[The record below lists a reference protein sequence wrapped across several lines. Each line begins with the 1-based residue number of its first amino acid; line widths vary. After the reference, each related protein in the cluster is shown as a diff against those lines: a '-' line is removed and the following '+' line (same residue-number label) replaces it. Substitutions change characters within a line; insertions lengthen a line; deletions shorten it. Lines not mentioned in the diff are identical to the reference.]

1 MNERLTIQDLIDL
14 LAAKQ
19 GISKKDAEVFVKEF
33 FLLIEQA
40 LEKDKNVKIKGLGTF
55 KLIDVDSRESV
66 NINTGE
72 RFQIKGHTK
81 VSFSPDTSLRD
92 TINKPFAHFETVVL
106 NAGTVLEDT
115 PVEMEGEEED
125 AVLDDVAA
133 EDMATEEVA
142 TEDVA
147 ADNPAVDIAVAEH
160 IASAD
165 ITTADVTTETVAT
178 ETVSTED
185 ITTECSVNENVIS
198 QDATVETAVSI
209 ADSPEEDTAKQ
220 EGPVEPEVSA
230 ESEGGAESDAPAAA
244 VSIESVTPVESEG
257 GAESDA
263 PAQREH
269 AARMEEAHVTDSQDV
284 VLNAVEEEKAA
295 SAFNA
300 ELKEDNNPAPKEKSV
315 LSYLIAAIVVVLL
328 LCGGILVS
336 LYYPDFLLSQ
346 STEDENNTLLAAE
359 QEVQPE
365 IMYADSVGQK
375 DSVQAAVK
383 EVLPD
388 TVVNKKTRSAEVAMP
403 ISKKKQREEVSA
415 EKVNKSTPKTAPSTM
430 SKAAPST
437 TAKTTLPT
445 TPKATSP
452 TTYSDDVNYKIVG
465 TKTNHTVKAG
475 ETLTRISLRY
485 YGTKAMWPYI
495 VKHNKGVIKNPDN
508 VPYGTKIKIPE
519 LAKE

>member
-133 EDMATEEVA
+133 DDMATEEVVA
-142 TEDVA
+142 DDVA

-165 ITTADVTTETVAT
+165 ITTADITT

-209 ADSPEEDTAKQ
+209 ADSPEEGAAKQ
-220 EGPVEPEVSA
+220 EGPVEPEASA
-230 ESEGGAESDAPAAA
+230 
-244 VSIESVTPVESEG
+244 ESEG

-269 AARMEEAHVTDSQDV
+269 RAQMEEVHVADSQDV

-300 ELKEDNNPAPKEKSV
+300 ELKEDKNPAPKEKSV
-315 LSYLIAAIVVVLL
+315 LSYLIGAIVVVLL
-328 LCGGILVS
+328 LCGGVLVS

-346 STEDENNTLLAAE
+346 STEDESNTLLAAE

-388 TVVNKKTRSAEVAMP
+388 TVVNKKTRPAEVAMP
-403 ISKKKQREEVSA
+403 VSKKKQREEVSA

-430 SKAAPST
+430 SKAVPST

-519 LAKE
+519 LTKE

>member
-133 EDMATEEVA
+133 DDMATEEVA

-230 ESEGGAESDAPAAA
+230 ESEGGAESDAPA
-244 VSIESVTPVESEG
+244 
-257 GAESDA
+257 
-263 PAQREH
+263 QREH

-346 STEDENNTLLAAE
+346 STEDESNTLLAAE

-403 ISKKKQREEVSA
+403 VSKKKQREEVSA
-415 EKVNKSTPKTAPSTM
+415 EKVNKSTPKTAPST
-430 SKAAPST
+430 
-437 TAKTTLPT
+437 TAKTASPT

>member
-209 ADSPEEDTAKQ
+209 ADSPE
-220 EGPVEPEVSA
+220 
-230 ESEGGAESDAPAAA
+230 
-244 VSIESVTPVESEG
+244 
-257 GAESDA
+257 SDA

-315 LSYLIAAIVVVLL
+315 LSYLIGAIVVVLL

-346 STEDENNTLLAAE
+346 STEDESNTLLAAE

-403 ISKKKQREEVSA
+403 VSKKKQREEVSA
-415 EKVNKSTPKTAPSTM
+415 EKVNKSTPKTAPST
-430 SKAAPST
+430 
-437 TAKTTLPT
+437 TAKTASPT

>member
-133 EDMATEEVA
+133 EDMATEEVVA
-142 TEDVA
+142 EDVA

-198 QDATVETAVSI
+198 QDAAVETAVSI
-209 ADSPEEDTAKQ
+209 ADSPEEGAAKQ

-230 ESEGGAESDAPAAA
+230 
-244 VSIESVTPVESEG
+244 ESEG

-315 LSYLIAAIVVVLL
+315 LSYLIGAIVVVLL

-346 STEDENNTLLAAE
+346 STEDESNTLLAAE

-388 TVVNKKTRSAEVAMP
+388 TVVNKKTRSAEVAVP
-403 ISKKKQREEVSA
+403 VSKKKQKEEVSA

-437 TAKTTLPT
+437 TAKTTSPT

>member
-165 ITTADVTTETVAT
+165 ITTADVTTETVST

-209 ADSPEEDTAKQ
+209 ADSPEEGAAKQ
-220 EGPVEPEVSA
+220 EGPVESEVSA
-230 ESEGGAESDAPAAA
+230 ESEGGAESDAPA
-244 VSIESVTPVESEG
+244 
-257 GAESDA
+257 
-263 PAQREH
+263 QREH
-269 AARMEEAHVTDSQDV
+269 RAQMEEVHVADSQDV

-346 STEDENNTLLAAE
+346 STEDESNTLLAAE

-388 TVVNKKTRSAEVAMP
+388 TVVNKKTRSAEVAVP
-403 ISKKKQREEVSA
+403 VSKKKQREEVSA
-415 EKVNKSTPKTAPSTM
+415 EKVNKSTPKTAPST
-430 SKAAPST
+430 
-437 TAKTTLPT
+437 TAKTASPT

>member
-165 ITTADVTTETVAT
+165 ITT
-178 ETVSTED
+178 
-185 ITTECSVNENVIS
+185 ECSVNENVIS

-230 ESEGGAESDAPAAA
+230 ESEGGAESDAPA
-244 VSIESVTPVESEG
+244 
-257 GAESDA
+257 
-263 PAQREH
+263 QREH
-269 AARMEEAHVTDSQDV
+269 RAQMEEVHVADSQDV

-315 LSYLIAAIVVVLL
+315 LSYLIGAIVVVLL

-346 STEDENNTLLAAE
+346 STEDESNTLLAAE

-415 EKVNKSTPKTAPSTM
+415 EKVNKSTPKTAPST
-430 SKAAPST
+430 
-437 TAKTTLPT
+437 TAKTASPT

>member
-81 VSFSPDTSLRD
+81 LSFSPDTSLRD

-133 EDMATEEVA
+133 DDMATEEVVADDVA
-142 TEDVA
+142 TED
-147 ADNPAVDIAVAEH
+147 
-160 IASAD
+160 
-165 ITTADVTTETVAT
+165 IT
-178 ETVSTED
+178 TED

-209 ADSPEEDTAKQ
+209 ADSPEEGAAKQ

-230 ESEGGAESDAPAAA
+230 ESEGGAESDAPA
-244 VSIESVTPVESEG
+244 
-257 GAESDA
+257 
-263 PAQREH
+263 QREH
-269 AARMEEAHVTDSQDV
+269 RAQMEGVHVADSQDV
-284 VLNAVEEEKAA
+284 VLDAVEEEKAA

-375 DSVQAAVK
+375 DSDQAAVK

-403 ISKKKQREEVSA
+403 VSKKKQKEEVSA

-437 TAKTTLPT
+437 TAKTTSPT

>member
-230 ESEGGAESDAPAAA
+230 ESEGGAESDAPA
-244 VSIESVTPVESEG
+244 
-257 GAESDA
+257 
-263 PAQREH
+263 QREH
-269 AARMEEAHVTDSQDV
+269 RAQMEEVHVADSQDV

-315 LSYLIAAIVVVLL
+315 LSYLIGAIVVVLL

-346 STEDENNTLLAAE
+346 STEDESNTLLAAE

-403 ISKKKQREEVSA
+403 VSKKKQREEVSA

-437 TAKTTLPT
+437 TAKTTSPT

>member
-165 ITTADVTTETVAT
+165 ITTADVTTETV
-178 ETVSTED
+178 STED

-230 ESEGGAESDAPAAA
+230 
-244 VSIESVTPVESEG
+244 ESEG

-315 LSYLIAAIVVVLL
+315 LSYLIGAIVVVLL

-346 STEDENNTLLAAE
+346 STEDESNTLLAAE

-437 TAKTTLPT
+437 TAKTTSPT

>member
-209 ADSPEEDTAKQ
+209 ADSPEEGAAKQ

-230 ESEGGAESDAPAAA
+230 ESEGGAESDAPA
-244 VSIESVTPVESEG
+244 
-257 GAESDA
+257 
-263 PAQREH
+263 QREH
-269 AARMEEAHVTDSQDV
+269 AARMEEVYVADSQDV
-284 VLNAVEEEKAA
+284 VLNTVEEEKAA

-346 STEDENNTLLAAE
+346 STEDESNTLLAAE

-403 ISKKKQREEVSA
+403 VSKKKQREEVSA
-415 EKVNKSTPKTAPSTM
+415 EKVNKSTPKTAPST
-430 SKAAPST
+430 
-437 TAKTTLPT
+437 TAKTASPT

>member
-133 EDMATEEVA
+133 DDMATEEVVA
-142 TEDVA
+142 DDVA

-165 ITTADVTTETVAT
+165 ITTADITT

-209 ADSPEEDTAKQ
+209 ADSPEEGAAKQ
-220 EGPVEPEVSA
+220 EGPVESEVSA
-230 ESEGGAESDAPAAA
+230 ESEG
-244 VSIESVTPVESEG
+244 V
-257 GAESDA
+257 AESDA

-269 AARMEEAHVTDSQDV
+269 TARMEEAHVTDSQDV

-346 STEDENNTLLAAE
+346 STEDESNTLLAAE

-388 TVVNKKTRSAEVAMP
+388 TVVNKKTRSAEVAVP
-403 ISKKKQREEVSA
+403 VSKKKQREEVSA

-437 TAKTTLPT
+437 TAKTTSPT

>member
-115 PVEMEGEEED
+115 PVEMQGEEED

-230 ESEGGAESDAPAAA
+230 ESEGGAESDAPA
-244 VSIESVTPVESEG
+244 
-257 GAESDA
+257 
-263 PAQREH
+263 QREH

-346 STEDENNTLLAAE
+346 STEDESNTLLAAE

-403 ISKKKQREEVSA
+403 VSKKKQREEVSA
-415 EKVNKSTPKTAPSTM
+415 EKVNKSTPKTAPST
-430 SKAAPST
+430 
-437 TAKTTLPT
+437 TAKTASPT

>member
-230 ESEGGAESDAPAAA
+230 ESEGGAESDAPA
-244 VSIESVTPVESEG
+244 
-257 GAESDA
+257 
-263 PAQREH
+263 QREH

-388 TVVNKKTRSAEVAMP
+388 TVVNKKTRSAEVAVP
-403 ISKKKQREEVSA
+403 VSKKKQREEVSA
-415 EKVNKSTPKTAPSTM
+415 EKVNKS
-430 SKAAPST
+430 
-437 TAKTTLPT
+437 

>member
-125 AVLDDVAA
+125 AGLDDVAA
-133 EDMATEEVA
+133 DDMATEEVA
-142 TEDVA
+142 AEDVA
-147 ADNPAVDIAVAEH
+147 TE
-160 IASAD
+160 D
-165 ITTADVTTETVAT
+165 ITTEDIT
-178 ETVSTED
+178 TED

-209 ADSPEEDTAKQ
+209 ADSPEEGAAKQ
-220 EGPVEPEVSA
+220 EGPVESEISA
-230 ESEGGAESDAPAAA
+230 ESDRPVGSDVSAAA

-269 AARMEEAHVTDSQDV
+269 RAQMEEVHVADSQDV

-346 STEDENNTLLAAE
+346 STEDESNTLLAAE

-403 ISKKKQREEVSA
+403 VSKKKQREEVSA

>member
-142 TEDVA
+142 TEDVV

-230 ESEGGAESDAPAAA
+230 
-244 VSIESVTPVESEG
+244 ESEG

-346 STEDENNTLLAAE
+346 STEDESNTLLAAE

-403 ISKKKQREEVSA
+403 VSKKKQREEVSA
-415 EKVNKSTPKTAPSTM
+415 EKVNKSTPKTAS
-430 SKAAPST
+430 
-437 TAKTTLPT
+437 PT

>member
-81 VSFSPDTSLRD
+81 LSFSPDTSLRD

-133 EDMATEEVA
+133 DDMATEEVVADDVA
-142 TEDVA
+142 TED
-147 ADNPAVDIAVAEH
+147 
-160 IASAD
+160 
-165 ITTADVTTETVAT
+165 IT
-178 ETVSTED
+178 TED

-209 ADSPEEDTAKQ
+209 ADSPEEGAAKQ

-230 ESEGGAESDAPAAA
+230 ESEGGAESDAPA
-244 VSIESVTPVESEG
+244 
-257 GAESDA
+257 
-263 PAQREH
+263 QREH
-269 AARMEEAHVTDSQDV
+269 RAQMEGVHVADSQDV
-284 VLNAVEEEKAA
+284 VLDAVEEEKAA

-375 DSVQAAVK
+375 DSDQAAVK

-403 ISKKKQREEVSA
+403 VSKKKQKEEVSA

-437 TAKTTLPT
+437 TAKTTSPT

-465 TKTNHTVKAG
+465 TNTNHMVKAG

>member
-133 EDMATEEVA
+133 DDMATEEVA

-165 ITTADVTTETVAT
+165 ITT
-178 ETVSTED
+178 ED
-185 ITTECSVNENVIS
+185 ITTECSVNENVLS

-209 ADSPEEDTAKQ
+209 ADSPEEGAAKQ

-230 ESEGGAESDAPAAA
+230 ESEGGAESDAPAQG
-244 VSIESVTPVESEG
+244 EHT
-257 GAESDA
+257 
-263 PAQREH
+263 AQ
-269 AARMEEAHVTDSQDV
+269 MEEVHVADSQDV

-388 TVVNKKTRSAEVAMP
+388 TVVNKKTRSAEVAVP
-403 ISKKKQREEVSA
+403 VSKKKQREEVSA

-437 TAKTTLPT
+437 TAKTTSPT

>member
-133 EDMATEEVA
+133 DDMATEDVEADDVA
-142 TEDVA
+142 TED
-147 ADNPAVDIAVAEH
+147 
-160 IASAD
+160 
-165 ITTADVTTETVAT
+165 ITI
-178 ETVSTED
+178 ED

-209 ADSPEEDTAKQ
+209 ADSPE
-220 EGPVEPEVSA
+220 
-230 ESEGGAESDAPAAA
+230 
-244 VSIESVTPVESEG
+244 
-257 GAESDA
+257 SDA

-269 AARMEEAHVTDSQDV
+269 RAQMEEVHVADSQDV

-315 LSYLIAAIVVVLL
+315 LSYLIGAIVVVLL

-346 STEDENNTLLAAE
+346 STEDESNTLLAAE

-403 ISKKKQREEVSA
+403 VSKKKQREEVSA
-415 EKVNKSTPKTAPSTM
+415 EKVNKSTPKTAPS
-430 SKAAPST
+430 
-437 TAKTTLPT
+437 
-445 TPKATSP
+445 

>member
-133 EDMATEEVA
+133 
-142 TEDVA
+142 
-147 ADNPAVDIAVAEH
+147 DNPAVDIAVAEH

-185 ITTECSVNENVIS
+185 ITTECSVNENVLS

-209 ADSPEEDTAKQ
+209 ADSPEEGAAKQ

-230 ESEGGAESDAPAAA
+230 ESEGGAESDAPA
-244 VSIESVTPVESEG
+244 
-257 GAESDA
+257 
-263 PAQREH
+263 QREH
-269 AARMEEAHVTDSQDV
+269 AARMEEVHVADSQDV

-346 STEDENNTLLAAE
+346 STEDESNTLLAAE

-403 ISKKKQREEVSA
+403 VSKKKQKEEVFA
-415 EKVNKSTPKTAPSTM
+415 EKVNKSTPKTAPST
-430 SKAAPST
+430 
-437 TAKTTLPT
+437 TAKTASPT

>member
-133 EDMATEEVA
+133 DDMATEEVA

-165 ITTADVTTETVAT
+165 ITTADVTT

-230 ESEGGAESDAPAAA
+230 ESEGGAESDAPA
-244 VSIESVTPVESEG
+244 
-257 GAESDA
+257 
-263 PAQREH
+263 QREH
-269 AARMEEAHVTDSQDV
+269 RAQMEEVHVADSQDV

-315 LSYLIAAIVVVLL
+315 LSYLIGAIVVVLL

-346 STEDENNTLLAAE
+346 STEDESNTLLAAE

-403 ISKKKQREEVSA
+403 VSKKKQREEVSA

-437 TAKTTLPT
+437 TAKTTSPT

>member
-133 EDMATEEVA
+133 EDMATEEVVADDVA
-142 TEDVA
+142 TED
-147 ADNPAVDIAVAEH
+147 
-160 IASAD
+160 
-165 ITTADVTTETVAT
+165 IT
-178 ETVSTED
+178 TED
-185 ITTECSVNENVIS
+185 ITTECSVNENVLS

-209 ADSPEEDTAKQ
+209 ADSPEEGAAKQ
-220 EGPVEPEVSA
+220 EGPVESEVSA
-230 ESEGGAESDAPAAA
+230 ESEGVAESDAPAAA

-257 GAESDA
+257 VAELDA

-284 VLNAVEEEKAA
+284 VLDAVEEEKGA

-388 TVVNKKTRSAEVAMP
+388 TVVNKKTRSAEVAVP
-403 ISKKKQREEVSA
+403 VSKKKQREEVFA

-437 TAKTTLPT
+437 TAKTTSPT

>member
-133 EDMATEEVA
+133 DDMATEEVA

-178 ETVSTED
+178 EDITTED
-185 ITTECSVNENVIS
+185 ITTECSVNENVLS

-209 ADSPEEDTAKQ
+209 ADSPEEGAAKQ

-230 ESEGGAESDAPAAA
+230 ESEGGAESDAPAQG
-244 VSIESVTPVESEG
+244 EHT
-257 GAESDA
+257 
-263 PAQREH
+263 AQ
-269 AARMEEAHVTDSQDV
+269 MEEVHVADSQDV

-388 TVVNKKTRSAEVAMP
+388 TMVNKKTRSAEVAVP
-403 ISKKKQREEVSA
+403 VSKKKQREEVSA

-437 TAKTTLPT
+437 TAKTTSPT

>member
-133 EDMATEEVA
+133 EEVA
-142 TEDVA
+142 
-147 ADNPAVDIAVAEH
+147 
-160 IASAD
+160 
-165 ITTADVTTETVAT
+165 
-178 ETVSTED
+178 TED

-198 QDATVETAVSI
+198 QDATAETAVSI
-209 ADSPEEDTAKQ
+209 ADSPEEGAAKQ
-220 EGPVEPEVSA
+220 ERPVEPEVSA
-230 ESEGGAESDAPAAA
+230 ESEGGAESDAPA
-244 VSIESVTPVESEG
+244 E
-257 GAESDA
+257 
-263 PAQREH
+263 REH
-269 AARMEEAHVTDSQDV
+269 TAHMEEVHVVDSQDV
-284 VLNAVEEEKAA
+284 VLDAVEEEKGA

-315 LSYLIAAIVVVLL
+315 LSYLIGAIVVVLL
-328 LCGGILVS
+328 LCGGVLVS

-346 STEDENNTLLAAE
+346 STEDESNTLLAAE

-365 IMYADSVGQK
+365 IMYVDSVGQK
-375 DSVQAAVK
+375 DSVQAVVK

-388 TVVNKKTRSAEVAMP
+388 TVVNKKTRAAEVAVP
-403 ISKKKQREEVSA
+403 VSKKKQKEAVSA
-415 EKVNKSTPKTAPSTM
+415 EKVNKS
-430 SKAAPST
+430 
-437 TAKTTLPT
+437 

>member
-209 ADSPEEDTAKQ
+209 ADSPE
-220 EGPVEPEVSA
+220 
-230 ESEGGAESDAPAAA
+230 
-244 VSIESVTPVESEG
+244 
-257 GAESDA
+257 SDA

-315 LSYLIAAIVVVLL
+315 LSYLIGAIVVVLL

-346 STEDENNTLLAAE
+346 STEDESNTLLAAE

-415 EKVNKSTPKTAPSTM
+415 EKVNKSTPKTAPST
-430 SKAAPST
+430 
-437 TAKTTLPT
+437 TAKTASPT

>member
-133 EDMATEEVA
+133 DDMATEEVA

-209 ADSPEEDTAKQ
+209 ADSPEEGAAKQ
-220 EGPVEPEVSA
+220 EGPVESEVSA
-230 ESEGGAESDAPAAA
+230 ESEGGAESDAPA
-244 VSIESVTPVESEG
+244 
-257 GAESDA
+257 
-263 PAQREH
+263 QREH
-269 AARMEEAHVTDSQDV
+269 RAQMEEVHVADSQDV

-346 STEDENNTLLAAE
+346 STEDESNTLLAAE

-403 ISKKKQREEVSA
+403 VSKKKQREEVSA

-437 TAKTTLPT
+437 TAKTTSPT

>member
-133 EDMATEEVA
+133 DDMATEEVA

-165 ITTADVTTETVAT
+165 ITTADVTTETIAT
-178 ETVSTED
+178 EDITTED
-185 ITTECSVNENVIS
+185 ITTECSVNENVLS

-209 ADSPEEDTAKQ
+209 ADSPEEGAAKQ

-230 ESEGGAESDAPAAA
+230 ESEGGAESDAPAQG
-244 VSIESVTPVESEG
+244 EHT
-257 GAESDA
+257 
-263 PAQREH
+263 AQ
-269 AARMEEAHVTDSQDV
+269 MEEVHVADSQDV

-388 TVVNKKTRSAEVAMP
+388 TVVNKKTRSAEVAVP
-403 ISKKKQREEVSA
+403 VSKKKQREEVSA

-437 TAKTTLPT
+437 TAKTTSPT

>member
-230 ESEGGAESDAPAAA
+230 ESEGGAESDAPA
-244 VSIESVTPVESEG
+244 
-257 GAESDA
+257 
-263 PAQREH
+263 QREH

-346 STEDENNTLLAAE
+346 STEDESNTLLAAE

-415 EKVNKSTPKTAPSTM
+415 EKVNKS
-430 SKAAPST
+430 
-437 TAKTTLPT
+437 

>member
-133 EDMATEEVA
+133 DDMATEEVVA
-142 TEDVA
+142 DDVA

-165 ITTADVTTETVAT
+165 ITTADVTTETVST

-230 ESEGGAESDAPAAA
+230 ESEGGAESDAPA
-244 VSIESVTPVESEG
+244 
-257 GAESDA
+257 
-263 PAQREH
+263 QREH
-269 AARMEEAHVTDSQDV
+269 RAQMEEVHVADSQDV

-315 LSYLIAAIVVVLL
+315 LSYLIGAIVVVLL
-328 LCGGILVS
+328 LCGGVLVS

-346 STEDENNTLLAAE
+346 STEDESNTLLAAE

-388 TVVNKKTRSAEVAMP
+388 TVVNKKTRSAEVAVP
-403 ISKKKQREEVSA
+403 VSKKKQREEVSA

-437 TAKTTLPT
+437 TAKTTSPT

>member
-133 EDMATEEVA
+133 DDMATEDVVAEDVA
-142 TEDVA
+142 TED
-147 ADNPAVDIAVAEH
+147 
-160 IASAD
+160 
-165 ITTADVTTETVAT
+165 IT
-178 ETVSTED
+178 TED
-185 ITTECSVNENVIS
+185 ITTECSVNENVLS

-209 ADSPEEDTAKQ
+209 ADSPEEGAAKQ

-230 ESEGGAESDAPAAA
+230 ESEGGAESDAPAQG
-244 VSIESVTPVESEG
+244 EHT
-257 GAESDA
+257 
-263 PAQREH
+263 AQ
-269 AARMEEAHVTDSQDV
+269 MEEVHVADSQDV

-388 TVVNKKTRSAEVAMP
+388 TVVNKKTRSAEVAVP
-403 ISKKKQREEVSA
+403 VSKKKQREEVSA

-437 TAKTTLPT
+437 TAKTTSPT

>member
-165 ITTADVTTETVAT
+165 ITTADVTTETAAT

-209 ADSPEEDTAKQ
+209 ADSPEEGAAKQ

-230 ESEGGAESDAPAAA
+230 ESEG
-244 VSIESVTPVESEG
+244 V
-257 GAESDA
+257 AESDA

-346 STEDENNTLLAAE
+346 STEDESNTLLAAE

-403 ISKKKQREEVSA
+403 VSKKKQREEVSA

-430 SKAAPST
+430 SKAAPSK
-437 TAKTTLPT
+437 TAKTASPT

>member
-209 ADSPEEDTAKQ
+209 ADSPEEGAAKQ
-220 EGPVEPEVSA
+220 EGPVESEVSA
-230 ESEGGAESDAPAAA
+230 ESEGGAESDAPA
-244 VSIESVTPVESEG
+244 
-257 GAESDA
+257 
-263 PAQREH
+263 QREH
-269 AARMEEAHVTDSQDV
+269 RAQMEEVHVADSQDV

-315 LSYLIAAIVVVLL
+315 LSYLIGAIVVVLL

-346 STEDENNTLLAAE
+346 STEDESNTLLAAE

-415 EKVNKSTPKTAPSTM
+415 EKVNKSTPKTAPST
-430 SKAAPST
+430 
-437 TAKTTLPT
+437 TAKTASPT

>member
-230 ESEGGAESDAPAAA
+230 ESEGGAESDAPA
-244 VSIESVTPVESEG
+244 
-257 GAESDA
+257 
-263 PAQREH
+263 QREH
-269 AARMEEAHVTDSQDV
+269 RAQMEEVHVADSQDV

-315 LSYLIAAIVVVLL
+315 LSYLIGAIVVVLL

-346 STEDENNTLLAAE
+346 STEDESNTLLAAE

-415 EKVNKSTPKTAPSTM
+415 EKVNKS
-430 SKAAPST
+430 
-437 TAKTTLPT
+437 

>member
-230 ESEGGAESDAPAAA
+230 ESEGGAESDAPA
-244 VSIESVTPVESEG
+244 
-257 GAESDA
+257 
-263 PAQREH
+263 QREH
-269 AARMEEAHVTDSQDV
+269 RAQMEEVHVADSQDV

-415 EKVNKSTPKTAPSTM
+415 EKVNKSTPK
-430 SKAAPST
+430 
-437 TAKTTLPT
+437 
-445 TPKATSP
+445 ATSP

>member
-133 EDMATEEVA
+133 DDMATEEVA

-165 ITTADVTTETVAT
+165 ITTADVTTETVST

-209 ADSPEEDTAKQ
+209 ADSPE
-220 EGPVEPEVSA
+220 
-230 ESEGGAESDAPAAA
+230 
-244 VSIESVTPVESEG
+244 
-257 GAESDA
+257 SDA

-284 VLNAVEEEKAA
+284 VFNAVEEEKAA

-315 LSYLIAAIVVVLL
+315 LSYLIGAIVVVLL

-346 STEDENNTLLAAE
+346 STEDESNTLLAAE

-388 TVVNKKTRSAEVAMP
+388 TVVNKKTRSAEVAVP
-403 ISKKKQREEVSA
+403 VSKKKQREVVSA
-415 EKVNKSTPKTAPSTM
+415 EKVNKSTPKTAPST
-430 SKAAPST
+430 
-437 TAKTTLPT
+437 TAKTASPT

>member
-81 VSFSPDTSLRD
+81 VSFSQDTSLRD

-133 EDMATEEVA
+133 DDMATEEVVA
-142 TEDVA
+142 DDVA

-165 ITTADVTTETVAT
+165 ITTADVTT

-209 ADSPEEDTAKQ
+209 ADSPEEGAAKQ

-230 ESEGGAESDAPAAA
+230 ESEG
-244 VSIESVTPVESEG
+244 V
-257 GAESDA
+257 AESDA

-269 AARMEEAHVTDSQDV
+269 AARMEEAHVADSQDV
-284 VLNAVEEEKAA
+284 ALDAIEEEKAA

-315 LSYLIAAIVVVLL
+315 LSYLIGAIVVVLL
-328 LCGGILVS
+328 LCGGVLVS

-346 STEDENNTLLAAE
+346 STEDESNTLLAAE

-388 TVVNKKTRSAEVAMP
+388 TVVNKKTRSAEVAVP
-403 ISKKKQREEVSA
+403 VSKKKQREEVSA

-437 TAKTTLPT
+437 TAKTTSPT

>member
-133 EDMATEEVA
+133 DDMATEEVA

-165 ITTADVTTETVAT
+165 ITTADVTTETVST

-185 ITTECSVNENVIS
+185 ITTECSVNENVLS
-198 QDATVETAVSI
+198 QEATVETAVSI
-209 ADSPEEDTAKQ
+209 ADSP
-220 EGPVEPEVSA
+220 
-230 ESEGGAESDAPAAA
+230 
-244 VSIESVTPVESEG
+244 
-257 GAESDA
+257 ESDA

-284 VLNAVEEEKAA
+284 VLDAVEEEKGA

-300 ELKEDNNPAPKEKSV
+300 KLKEDNNPAPKEKSV
-315 LSYLIAAIVVVLL
+315 LSYLIGAIVVVLL

-346 STEDENNTLLAAE
+346 STEDESNTLLAAE

-403 ISKKKQREEVSA
+403 VSKKKQREEVSA

>member
-133 EDMATEEVA
+133 DDMATEEVVA
-142 TEDVA
+142 DDVA
-147 ADNPAVDIAVAEH
+147 ADNPAVDIAVDEH

-165 ITTADVTTETVAT
+165 ITTADVTTETVST

-185 ITTECSVNENVIS
+185 ITTECSVNENVLS

-230 ESEGGAESDAPAAA
+230 
-244 VSIESVTPVESEG
+244 ESEG

-346 STEDENNTLLAAE
+346 STEDESNTLLAAE

-403 ISKKKQREEVSA
+403 VSKKKQREEVSA
-415 EKVNKSTPKTAPSTM
+415 EKVNKSTPKTAPST
-430 SKAAPST
+430 
-437 TAKTTLPT
+437 TAKTASPT

>member
-133 EDMATEEVA
+133 DDMATEEVA

-209 ADSPEEDTAKQ
+209 ADSPE
-220 EGPVEPEVSA
+220 
-230 ESEGGAESDAPAAA
+230 
-244 VSIESVTPVESEG
+244 
-257 GAESDA
+257 SDA

-315 LSYLIAAIVVVLL
+315 LSYLIGAIVVVLL

-403 ISKKKQREEVSA
+403 VSKKKQREEVSA

-437 TAKTTLPT
+437 TAKTTSPT

>member
-133 EDMATEEVA
+133 DDMA

-147 ADNPAVDIAVAEH
+147 ADD
-160 IASAD
+160 
-165 ITTADVTTETVAT
+165 VAT
-178 ETVSTED
+178 EDITIED

-209 ADSPEEDTAKQ
+209 ADSP
-220 EGPVEPEVSA
+220 
-230 ESEGGAESDAPAAA
+230 
-244 VSIESVTPVESEG
+244 
-257 GAESDA
+257 ESDA

-346 STEDENNTLLAAE
+346 STEDESNTLLAAE

-403 ISKKKQREEVSA
+403 VSKKKQREEVSA
-415 EKVNKSTPKTAPSTM
+415 EKVNKSTPKTAPST
-430 SKAAPST
+430 
-437 TAKTTLPT
+437 TAKTASPT

>member
-209 ADSPEEDTAKQ
+209 ADSPE
-220 EGPVEPEVSA
+220 
-230 ESEGGAESDAPAAA
+230 
-244 VSIESVTPVESEG
+244 
-257 GAESDA
+257 SDA

-346 STEDENNTLLAAE
+346 SIEDESNTLLAAE

-388 TVVNKKTRSAEVAMP
+388 TVVNKKTRSAEVAVP
-403 ISKKKQREEVSA
+403 VSKKKQREVVSA